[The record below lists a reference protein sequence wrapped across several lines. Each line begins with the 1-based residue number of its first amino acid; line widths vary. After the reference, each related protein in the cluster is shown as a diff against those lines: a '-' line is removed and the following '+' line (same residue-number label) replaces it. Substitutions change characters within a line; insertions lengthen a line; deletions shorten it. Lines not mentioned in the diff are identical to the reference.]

1 MEKIVGVKK
10 KNLIDILTIGVLL
23 LFIGGYFMSW
33 FFPEPRL
40 LVTPDFS
47 RSDSLHIGIAGK
59 FLLSESLKTNQLP
72 FWTPLINSGYSL
84 LGEGQTGMF
93 FVPNLILYKLF
104 AFPIAFNLNSALAL
118 IILAFGTYIW
128 FKSMGFQPLSALFAA
143 LTITFSGITIPRLT
157 HQAVL
162 QGLSFLPWVMWATL
176 QLFHQKNLKWV
187 GIFALIS
194 SQQLLTGFT
203 QTSVVSILFA
213 GVYIIFLSG
222 LKPIKWKALILFFLA
237 VGLSAGLSALH
248 ILPAQEYISQTYAD
262 KGLSLSDATRYS
274 FSLNHLLTF
283 VYPFWLGDPQK
294 GTYPTLS
301 AGDDNIFWEN
311 AGFIGLVPLLFI
323 LYLLSGKAKIQT
335 KEKPMMLFFSLSII
349 VSLLLMLGKYSPLY
363 LLYSFWPLNQFRVP
377 ARFVWLF
384 VFSLTWFATLGFEKL
399 SDKVKN
405 KQLWLILLVGIAY
418 SATLVNI
425 YLWRDYHLF
434 GSSSNWIAQ
443 PEVLQG
449 LSVNDKVFSFYG
461 ENTYEFLFYQG
472 WSKESPFYFMRNA
485 LVPNSNLVWNVRSA
499 NVISGRLLRRPTFI
513 NSLFYE
519 ALSVDPDKGVAIIK
533 SGALKLLQMQ
543 GVTKLISTVSIDA
556 QGFNFIHNYEA
567 AGLKINLYDVDRPLP
582 RAFLAKNVVT
592 IKTLDEAEKK
602 LKSDAYDPNSQVLIE
617 ETLPIAE
624 SSSDG
629 VVDIV
634 ESDNQRISISV
645 NNIGGTA
652 LLVLTDSYY
661 PGWKAMIDNQ
671 NTTIYPVNLINRGV
685 VIPQGEHIVEFR
697 YEPDS
702 FKNGLRISAA
712 SFVIVVILMGYPL
725 LGRLKRKSIA
735 VRV

>member
-1 MEKIVGVKK
+1 MKKIVRVKK
-10 KNLIDILTIGVLL
+10 KNLIDILVIGVLL
-23 LFIGGYFMSW
+23 LFIGGYFISW
-33 FFPEPRL
+33 FFPEPKL

-59 FLLSESLKTNQLP
+59 FLLSESLRTNQLP
-72 FWTPLINSGYSL
+72 LWTPLINSGYSL

-104 AFPIAFNLNSALAL
+104 AFPIAFNLNSVLAL

-128 FKSMGFQPLSALFAA
+128 FKSIGFQPLSALFAA

-176 QLFHQKNLKWV
+176 QLFRQQNLKWM
-187 GIFALIS
+187 GIFALIA

-213 GVYIIFLSG
+213 GAYIVFLSG
-222 LKPIKWKALILFFLA
+222 MKPIKWKAFILFFLA
-237 VGLSAGLSALH
+237 VGLTAGLSALH
-248 ILPAQEYISQTYAD
+248 ILPAQQYISQTYAD

-283 VYPFWLGDPQK
+283 VFPFWLGDPQK

-311 AGFIGLVPLLFI
+311 AGYIGIIPLFFI
-323 LYLLSGKAKIQT
+323 LYFLLGIAKMQN
-335 KEKPMMLFFSLSII
+335 KEKTTMMFFALCTIG
-349 VSLLLMLGKYSPLY
+349 SLLLMLGKYSPLY

-377 ARFVWLF
+377 ARFIWIF
-384 VFSLTWFATLGFEKL
+384 VVSLTWFSTFGFDKL
-399 SDKVKN
+399 LVKYKN
-405 KQLWLILLVGIAY
+405 KQFLLAALICFASI
-418 SATLVNI
+418 STMVNI

-434 GSSSNWIAQ
+434 GSSARWLSQ
-443 PEVLQG
+443 PEIIQQ
-449 LSVNDKVFSFYG
+449 LSAADKIFSFYG
-461 ENTYEFLFYQG
+461 ENTYEFLFNKG
-472 WSKESPFYFMRNA
+472 WSVESPFYFMRNA
-485 LVPNSNLVWNVRSA
+485 MVPNSNLIWNVRSA
-499 NVISGRLLRRPTFI
+499 NVISGRLLRRQTFI

-519 ALSVDPDKGVAIIK
+519 AVSVDPNKGVAIIK
-533 SGALKLLQMQ
+533 SGALKLFQMQ
-543 GVTKLISTVSIDA
+543 GVTKVVSTVSIDA
-556 QGFNFIHNYEA
+556 QGFNFIQDYEA
-567 AGLKINLYDVDRPLP
+567 AGLKVKLYEVERPLP
-582 RAFLAKNVVT
+582 RAYFAKNVAI
-592 IKTLDEAEKK
+592 IKTLDEAEKQ
-602 LKSDAYDPNSQVLIE
+602 LVSDAYDPNSQVLIE

-624 SSSDG
+624 SLSDG
-629 VVDIV
+629 VVDNIK
-634 ESDNQRISISV
+634 SDNQRISISV
-645 NNIGGTA
+645 NNKGGTA

-661 PGWKAMIDNQ
+661 PGWKATLDNQ
-671 NTTIYPVNLINRGV
+671 ATNIYPANLIQRGV
-685 VIPQGEHIVEFR
+685 VIPQGEHVVEFR

-702 FKNGLRISAA
+702 LKYGLRISAV
-712 SFVIVVILMGYPL
+712 SLFIIVIFLGYPL
-725 LGRLKRKSIA
+725 LGRLKRSSNA